1 MKNQELTIEEL
12 NTIAAS
18 IGKIGAELL
27 NITSWISNL
36 PPSET
41 PEEIANRVIQLA
53 ELTALL
59 TIELEGL
66 RERISS
72 RKT

>member
-27 NITSWISNL
+27 NIISWISNL